1 MKKIITIIYTL
12 ALFLISINPVLA
24 QALPADT
31 SSSDTDNSINLSP
44 TLDESLIPFNT
55 SVVPDGSYPDSVTN
69 TENDS
74 VGGSVTNTGS
84 QVKKSSLDY
93 SGWVQCDGVIV
104 KDNSEPGR
112 KTPCNF
118 VNLINMVNHLIN
130 WAFMISIPIFVG
142 LLAYA
147 GFLLMTGKEADRTKS
162 REMLW
167 NALKGFVIM
176 LLAWFIV
183 TTLLKWLVNDDFIKS
198 ASTLVGQTK

>member
-74 VGGSVTNTGS
+74 VGGSVTNTGA
-84 QVKKSSLDY
+84 
-93 SGWVQCDGVIV
+93 GV
-104 KDNSEPGR
+104 S
-112 KTPCNF
+112 KTVGGLTTLKNPLR
-118 VNLINMVNHLIN
+118 VD
-130 WAFMISIPIFVG
+130 SIQDIIFLVVDIAIYIGVSFAVLAIIFVG
-142 LLAYA
+142 FKFVMAQ
-147 GFLLMTGKEADRTKS
+147 GKPEEIKKA
-162 REMLW
+162 REWMLW
-167 NALKGFVIM
+167 IIIGLAVLISSKVI
-176 LLAWFIV
+176 ASIV
-183 TTLLKWLVNDDFIKS
+183 QN
-198 ASTLVGQTK
+198 TLVSSGVVEPGVFSPK